1 MQNFNEREK
10 WGSKL
15 GLILAA
21 AGSAVGLGN
30 IWRFPYLTGENG
42 GSAFI
47 IIYLACVLLIGLS
60 IIIAEWTLGRRANL
74 ASSGAYKKFN
84 KSWTF
89 AGSLGV
95 LTAFLILGFYPVVGG
110 WSLAYVFKS
119 VTGLLSSPAIG
130 DEFGKF
136 VGGSVEPLVWMLIY
150 MALNIVIVARGV
162 NKGLEKASKIMMP
175 TLFLLFILVAIR
187 SVTLPGAEAG
197 LNFLFKPNWGAVDGK
212 TFLAALGQAF
222 FSLSLGMGIMITYGS
237 YIPDESKLPS
247 TAGIVTLLDTS
258 VALLSGIAIFP
269 ALFAF
274 GMEPTQGAGLVFA
287 VVPAIFAEMGKL
299 GPLFSV
305 IFFTALT
312 LAALTSSMSLLEVV
326 VAYLMDERGASR
338 KKAVIGT
345 GLILVVMNM
354 LASLSMG
361 LLSDFTIFGVVI
373 FDFFD
378 FITDKIFLAIGGIL
392 IAVFV
397 GWVMKKEDLV
407 DELTNKGTVKFA
419 LFEGWYFLIKFV
431 IPVLILIVAVTGIM
445 SIEQKSL
452 AYFGLAVVAVLAIFS
467 KKL

>member
-10 WGSKL
+10 WSSKV

-21 AGSAVGLGN
+21 AGSAIGLGN

-47 IIYLACVLLIGLS
+47 IIYLACVLLIGVS
-60 IIIAEWTLGRRANL
+60 IMIAEWSLGRRANL

-119 VTGLLSSPAIG
+119 VTGLLSSPSIG

-136 VGGSVEPLVWMLIY
+136 VGGSVQPLVWMLIY
-150 MALNIVIVARGV
+150 MAINIIIVARGV
-162 NKGLEKASKIMMP
+162 NKGLERASKIMMP
-175 TLFLLFILVAIR
+175 TLFVLFILVAIR
-187 SVTLPGAEAG
+187 SVTLPGAQAG
-197 LNFLFKPNWGAVDGK
+197 LNFLFKPDWSAVDGK
-212 TFLAALGQAF
+212 TFLTALGQAF
-222 FSLSLGMGIMITYGS
+222 FSLSLGMGIMVTYGS
-237 YIPDESKLPS
+237 YIPGDNKIPTS
-247 TAGIVTLLDTS
+247 AGIVTLLDTS
-258 VALLSGIAIFP
+258 VALLAGIAIFP

-274 GMEPTQGAGLVFA
+274 GMEPEQGAGLVFA

-305 IFFTALT
+305 IFFTALS

-326 VAYLMDERGASR
+326 VAYLMDERGLTR
-338 KKAVIGT
+338 KKAVVGT
-345 GLILVVMNM
+345 GVILVIMNM

-378 FITDKIFLAIGGIL
+378 FITDKIFLAIGGMLVAI
-392 IAVFV
+392 FV
-397 GWVMKKEDLV
+397 GWVMKKEDLR
-407 DELTNKGTVKFA
+407 DELSNKGTVKFA

-431 IPVLILIVAVTGIM
+431 IPVLIAIVAVTGIM

-452 AYFGLAVVAVLAIFS
+452 AIFGLAVVAVLAIFS